1 MKALALLVGLAAAL
15 PAQAQGLLDWKARE
29 IEAVA
34 QHGPWPPPAVRDPSN
49 RVSGFPAAIALGRS
63 LFSEPRLSGRDA
75 ACIACHLPTLD
86 WRDGRKRG
94 VGTVELDRRT
104 PSLWNV
110 GMRKWFGWDGS
121 ADSLWMQSLRP
132 IVDQREMA
140 GSAAGT
146 SRLLRD
152 DTTLS
157 CGYRNAFGSSPG
169 GSDEKLLVDAA
180 KALAAFQETLITPR
194 TPFDDFRDALVTSDR
209 VAAARYPLPA
219 QRGLRIFVGSGNCA
233 ACHFGPAFTNGEFGD
248 IGVPF
253 FLSRPGEVDSGRFGG
268 IERLQASPFNMLGSY
283 NDDRSGSSAVRTRHV
298 ERQHRNFG
306 EFRVPGLRQV
316 GRTGPYMHDGSL
328 ARLEDVVTHYSE
340 VSPDRLHSDGVP
352 LVRALGLSSEE
363 KGDLIA
369 FLRSLDVEAAPL
381 PPAPPVCP

>member
-75 ACIACHLPTLD
+75 ACTACHLPTLD

-194 TPFDDFRDALVTSDR
+194 TPFDDFRDALVTGDR

-219 QRGLRIFVGSGNCA
+219 QRGLRIFVGSGNCV

-253 FLSRPGEVDSGRFGG
+253 FLMMIFS
-268 IERLQASPFNMLGSY
+268 ERRMLEGSPC
-283 NDDRSGSSAVRTRHV
+283 SS
-298 ERQHRNFG
+298 
-306 EFRVPGLRQV
+306 P
-316 GRTGPYMHDGSL
+316 
-328 ARLEDVVTHYSE
+328 
-340 VSPDRLHSDGVP
+340 
-352 LVRALGLSSEE
+352 
-363 KGDLIA
+363 
-369 FLRSLDVEAAPL
+369 
-381 PPAPPVCP
+381 

>member
-1 MKALALLVGLAAAL
+1 MKALALLLGLAAAL
-15 PAQAQGLLDWKARE
+15 PAQAQEVLDWKPRE
-29 IEAVA
+29 IEAIA

-110 GMRKWFGWDGS
+110 GLRKWFGWDGS

-132 IVDQREMA
+132 IVDSREMA

-146 SRLLRD
+146 ARLLRD

-194 TPFDDFRDALVTSDR
+194 TPFDDFRDALVTGDR

-248 IGVPF
+248 VGVPF
-253 FLSRPGEVDSGRFGG
+253 EMVERRVGDDEVERPAPERQATDIGGAAAHGRSFHRDAVTLDSRMEFRHSDVSLGTRRD
-268 IERLQASPFNMLGSY
+268 ASPNS
-283 NDDRSGSSAVRTRHV
+283 
-298 ERQHRNFG
+298 
-306 EFRVPGLRQV
+306 
-316 GRTGPYMHDGSL
+316 
-328 ARLEDVVTHYSE
+328 
-340 VSPDRLHSDGVP
+340 
-352 LVRALGLSSEE
+352 
-363 KGDLIA
+363 
-369 FLRSLDVEAAPL
+369 
-381 PPAPPVCP
+381 